1 MHLGRI
7 GYTKLLPLW
16 GKPQFI
22 KSPKITIVIE
32 RVRFPIILYTGAEVS
47 ILSTKF
53 VQSLMPG
60 QDLSTSSREV
70 RNLGGG
76 LITIRGLIEL
86 SVEMICNLV
95 LKHPFYFYDGNSTF
109 LMGFATILSL
119 IHI

>member
-1 MHLGRI
+1 M
-7 GYTKLLPLW
+7 
-16 GKPQFI
+16 
-22 KSPKITIVIE
+22 
-32 RVRFPIILYTGAEVS
+32 S

-109 LMGFATILSL
+109 LMGFATIIRAALTIDSESRCVL
-119 IHI
+119 FKYTGCANKKIP